1 MKNRFL
7 RTLLPLMMALCLILA
22 ATPFAAAEEV
32 PTLTVMV
39 AKSPLHGAFSE
50 MSVFTKTEEELGIKI
65 NWIEVPEAEATE
77 KVNLSLVSGDL
88 PDIYMGLL
96 KPLDIVKYLDEGIF
110 LPVEDRI
117 ENSTYLKEILEK
129 RPQYKAMLTAPDGH
143 IYSFPYIEEMHGL
156 ILTQG
161 IHYLY
166 KPWMDKL
173 GLTMP
178 TTTDEYEAVLKA
190 FYEQDPNGNGI
201 QDEIPFSF
209 VYKTSQSWRNANDIG
224 ALWGAFGMP
233 DTGLHVTVVDGKVVS
248 TAMGESYKAGLEYFN
263 RLYSEGLIDMESFTQ
278 QESQRTAKLQ
288 NETPII
294 GSTLVW
300 CSDQVVLPG
309 NENEWAPVPPLT
321 GPNGDRMWVHDTVHE
336 MHGVARGVITTA
348 CKDPDLAVKF
358 LDRLYEPER
367 SVEINWGA
375 IDSIYAKDDK
385 GVMRWIPNDGTQ
397 THADR
402 RFKNAPGGTCPN
414 VILNEYYDKVV
425 EYPQDAQYRYDEMVA
440 CGYLEL
446 MPKENLPLEQLWFLP
461 DENERLSVLL
471 TEVNSYIDENRA
483 RFIIDG
489 GIENDYQMYEE
500 QLKSMGIDEMLTIIQ
515 KGYDRYLEAMKSA

>member
-1 MKNRFL
+1 
-7 RTLLPLMMALCLILA
+7 
-22 ATPFAAAEEV
+22 
-32 PTLTVMV
+32 
-39 AKSPLHGAFSE
+39 
-50 MSVFTKTEEELGIKI
+50 
-65 NWIEVPEAEATE
+65 
-77 KVNLSLVSGDL
+77 
-88 PDIYMGLL
+88 
-96 KPLDIVKYLDEGIF
+96 VKYLDEGIF

-309 NENEWAPVPPLT
+309 NENEW
-321 GPNGDRMWVHDTVHE
+321 
-336 MHGVARGVITTA
+336 
-348 CKDPDLAVKF
+348 
-358 LDRLYEPER
+358 
-367 SVEINWGA
+367 
-375 IDSIYAKDDK
+375 
-385 GVMRWIPNDGTQ
+385 
-397 THADR
+397 
-402 RFKNAPGGTCPN
+402 CP
-414 VILNEYYDKVV
+414 
-425 EYPQDAQYRYDEMVA
+425 R
-440 CGYLEL
+440 
-446 MPKENLPLEQLWFLP
+446 
-461 DENERLSVLL
+461 
-471 TEVNSYIDENRA
+471 
-483 RFIIDG
+483 
-489 GIENDYQMYEE
+489 
-500 QLKSMGIDEMLTIIQ
+500 
-515 KGYDRYLEAMKSA
+515 